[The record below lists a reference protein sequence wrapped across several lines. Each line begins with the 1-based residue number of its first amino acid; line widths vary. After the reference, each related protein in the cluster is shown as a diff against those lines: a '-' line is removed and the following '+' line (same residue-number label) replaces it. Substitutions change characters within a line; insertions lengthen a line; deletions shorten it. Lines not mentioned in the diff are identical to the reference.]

1 MTRAITLLLSLLF
14 FTSAALAAEYASVAD
29 AKAMAIKAAEFLK
42 ANGPEKSF
50 AAFQAKE
57 GPFHDRDLYVF
68 VEDSDGIMVSHGTNP
83 GLIGKSM
90 MPLRDVDGKAFNVEM
105 QAVKDTGW
113 VEYKWQNPQTKAVEP
128 KKAYI
133 IRVGNYIVGVGAY
146 VKS

>member
-1 MTRAITLLLSLLF
+1 MRGFLPLFLTLAFLG
-14 FTSAALAAEYASVAD
+14 SAAFAADYATTDD
-29 AKAMAIKAAEFLK
+29 AKAMAEKAAAYLK
-42 ANGPEKSF
+42 SNGPEKSF

-57 GPFHDRDLYVF
+57 GDFHDRDLYVF
-68 VEDSDGIMVSHGTNP
+68 VEDSHGVMVSHGTNP

-90 MPLRDVDGKAFNVEM
+90 LPLKDVDGKAFNVEM

-133 IRVGNYIVGVGAY
+133 VRVGEYIVGVGAY
-146 VKS
+146 IR